1 MKNWYQIKAKSKS
14 VLDISIHDEIGFF
27 GISAGDFIKEIRS
40 NMDAKVIN
48 LSIHSPGGS
57 ALDGIAIFN
66 ALKGHPASVNA
77 HVDGIAASAAS
88 FILMAGDH
96 ISMPE
101 DSFIMI
107 HNAFG
112 MAMGDSDDMRDMADV
127 LDKIGSTM
135 INIYH
140 NRTSVPRETLAEMLS
155 AETWLGAE
163 EALELG
169 FADTIADAVGVA
181 AKIQGYEDRFKK
193 LPVEADSGIIGQING
208 IKTVNEFGKYLR
220 DAGSF
225 SRKAADA
232 LVARAKIVLTG
243 DPLSTEAETGQEIL
257 DALDKVK
264 VPFGLMDA

>member
-14 VLDISIHDEIGFF
+14 VVDISIHDEIGFF
-27 GISAGDFIKEIRS
+27 GVSAGDFIKEIRS

-112 MAMGDSDDMRDMADV
+112 MALGDSDDMRDMADV

-140 NRTSVPRETLAEMLS
+140 NRTNVPRETLAEMLS

-169 FADTIADAVGVA
+169 FTDTIADAVGVA
-181 AKIQGYEDRFKK
+181 AKISGYEDRFKK
-193 LPVEADSGIIGQING
+193 LPITGDSDILKING
-208 IKTVNEFGKYLR
+208 INTVNEYGKYLR

-232 LVARAKIVLTG
+232 LVARARIVVTG
-243 DPLSTEAETGQEIL
+243 DPLSTDTETGKEIL
-257 DALDKVK
+257 AALDKVK
-264 VPFGLMDA
+264 VPTGLT